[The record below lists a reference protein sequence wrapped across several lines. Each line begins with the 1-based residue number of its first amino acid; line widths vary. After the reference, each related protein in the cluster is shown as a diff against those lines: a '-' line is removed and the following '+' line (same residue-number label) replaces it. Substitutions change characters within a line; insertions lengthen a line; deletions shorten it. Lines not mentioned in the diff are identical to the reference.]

1 MSLVKHKMSYLTH
14 PQYVAMVFSR
24 FIRDVDSLKYLM
36 KIWKTVEETWL
47 IEWYAYIHQNASD
60 FVCIQDRLSL
70 HFDIGHFYPR
80 FLSVHDPLTRSY
92 QDMTIKSKV
101 KLIERLN
108 KDKETIGMRRKSMYL
123 FQRNRIYEHTRYPAE
138 DMVMPMASQYIVGV
152 MGYTER

>member
-47 IEWYAYIHQNASD
+47 IEWYARIHQNASD
-60 FVCIQDRLSL
+60 FVCIRDRLSL

-80 FLSVHDPLTRSY
+80 FLSIHDPLTRTY
-92 QDMTIKSKV
+92 RDMPIKSKV

-108 KDKETIGMRRKSMYL
+108 DDKETISMRRKSMYL
-123 FQRNRIYEHTRYPAE
+123 FKRHRIYEHKHNLAE
-138 DMVMPMASQYIVGV
+138 DMVMPMGSQYIVGV